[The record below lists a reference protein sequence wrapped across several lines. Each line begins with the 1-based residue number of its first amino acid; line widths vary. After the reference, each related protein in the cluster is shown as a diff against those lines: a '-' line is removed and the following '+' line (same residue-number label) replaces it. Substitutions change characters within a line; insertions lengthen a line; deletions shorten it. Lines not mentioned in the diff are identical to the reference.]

1 MFTWICPKCGGEV
14 PPSQD
19 ECQRCKA
26 AEQAAAQPAA
36 PAQQQPP
43 AMPAAPVA
51 QAPAAAPSEPP
62 GYPQMAPQ
70 PHFPPPGQHH
80 FEHPAPRSHGMRDLL
95 VTLGVALVLL
105 SGGYFAWQ
113 RMEKG
118 DAPEE
123 ENKTELETVK
133 GAKSTHPLAKQIE
146 VTGVRMRL
154 PKKGEA
160 DIQLVVVNHSAAE
173 IDGLSIDVVL
183 GAKGTNKEVAV
194 FNVKV
199 KRLGPFGSTE
209 VSAKAKTEVSAID
222 LPDWQFLEPRV
233 VIQSTE

>member
-43 AMPAAPVA
+43 AMPAA
-51 QAPAAAPSEPP
+51 QAPAEPSV
-62 GYPQMAPQ
+62 YPQMPPQ
-70 PHFPPPGQHH
+70 PQFPAPPQHH
-80 FEHPAPRSHGMRDLL
+80 FEHPAPRSHGLRDLL
-95 VTLGVALVLL
+95 VTLGVAVVLL
-105 SGGYFAWQ
+105 GGGYFVWQ

-118 DAPEE
+118 DAPEAE
-123 ENKTELETVK
+123 KKTELESVK

-173 IDGLSIDVVL
+173 IDGLSIDVVM
-183 GAKGTNKEVAV
+183 GAKGTDKELAV

-209 VSAKAKTEVSAID
+209 VSAKAKTDVSAID
-222 LPDWQFLEPRV
+222 LPDWQFLEPKV